1 MASLMDYLSGSGGSP
16 YGDVLGGN
24 LSPTGTGLLA
34 MLGAAGAANPPQAA
48 SRLPLAKPSPLYVL
62 SQALGAYPQGY
73 GAGLQ
78 QQGLATQNKL
88 NALTLQ
94 GYLAMQ
100 QANGMGAPTAPA
112 GIASA
117 MQPQGMPPQQPP
129 PQVPPANQV
138 PLRQNMMPPGPPMPN
153 PGPQAAP
160 PGPPPGAAPM
170 PPQPPPQMP
179 PQQPPAAPPPQAGA
193 QPPPPLFNMP
203 SIAAQYRVASSTPGM
218 QPVASSLLSL
228 IEKGT
233 PEGSYV
239 DVNGGIQAR
248 PGFQNFTQ
256 QSAASKA
263 AGSAPYDIAKELA
276 SQAGRAVEVSP
287 GSTAFTGLDRMDPVA
302 RQVLESILSR
312 GNLMPSGP
320 VSAPGGSA
328 GTAAAQ
334 RMAQGGPR
342 VDANGFP
349 KQPTTLPGGGLQTP
363 LTLQGAEMQKKILPA
378 QFEEAQKD
386 YQAAQSQNF
395 SLDMIDHAVELLN
408 QSGWSSTGSGAA
420 LKLDAMKGLNSV
432 ATSVGLGTPFDAS
445 KISNFEDLNKEA
457 TRMGFAL
464 AKTLGS
470 RESQMIVQQAVSA
483 VPNANNTYMGA
494 RLVSSSLRQAAQRN
508 MDYYEYLQNFAMQ
521 HGGTTMGADI
531 AFNKANPVGTYTDK
545 AILTAVPPAAI
556 DYLKKNPMSAP
567 LFDQQFGKKGLANM
581 VLGAPQ

>member
-73 GAGLQ
+73 AQGQ
-78 QQGLATQNKL
+78 QQQSAGIQNKL

-287 GSTAFTGLDRMDPVA
+287 GSTAFTGLDRMDPTA
-302 RQVLESILSR
+302 RQILESILSR
-312 GNLMPSGP
+312 GNLMPAGP
-320 VSAPGGSA
+320 VSAVGQQGA
-328 GTAAAQ
+328 IAAAGPQ
-334 RMAQGGPR
+334 RIAQGGPR
-342 VDANGFP
+342 VDANGCP
-349 KQPTTLPGGGLQTP
+349 VQPTTLPGGGLQTP
-363 LTLQGAEMQKKILPA
+363 LTAEGAAMQKTILPEMYKKA
-378 QFEEAQKD
+378 AD
-386 YQAAQSQNF
+386 NYAAAQGQNF
-395 SLDMIDHAVELLN
+395 NLDMMDHAIEQLN
-408 QSGWSSTGSGAA
+408 QSGLSSTGAGANA
-420 LKLDAMKGLNSV
+420 KFTIMKGLNGLSNTLGMGDAFNPQKI
-432 ATSVGLGTPFDAS
+432 ATW
-445 KISNFEDLNKEA
+445 EDFNKEA
-457 TRMGFAL
+457 TRMGFEL

-470 RESQMIVQQAVSA
+470 REAQMIVQHAVGA
-483 VPNANNTYMGA
+483 VPNAENT
-494 RLVSSSLRQAAQRN
+494 
-508 MDYYEYLQNFAMQ
+508 
-521 HGGTTMGADI
+521 
-531 AFNKANPVGTYTDK
+531 
-545 AILTAVPPAAI
+545 
-556 DYLKKNPMSAP
+556 
-567 LFDQQFGKKGLANM
+567 
-581 VLGAPQ
+581 